1 MIEIGRKI
9 LSDADCKYVL
19 SNNQR
24 SGDDGQIL
32 IPNQICDEL
41 DWNWTK
47 ESHEVEVKIDKAS
60 LIFALKFAR
69 FYGKTEVYHKGKKII
84 LDDNWYENQLKVI
97 EAHFGSSHIASY
109 KFNIHLSTKGRHYL
123 NGLSQSS
130 GLNLQEF
137 LISKYSSLVFKKQEE
152 EIIIEIDQD
161 QGNLR
166 AFCFSVFKIILKE
179 FGEQFLKDNAEEV
192 DTKIGDF
199 NYKGV
204 IFKDYFGGS
213 KLLGLFEPGQGAKVI
228 ESANRFRYQKEPL
241 QILYNNKEVYFSTEF
256 EYTRSNE
263 SHILFDNFKRFIEDY
278 SENKYSVLKD
288 RDGYYQLFYK
298 GINTERKLL
307 FHVKKSLREFAFK
320 TFEEV
325 HQEFGDHFLI
335 AKRSYFDRTHNGKPI
350 KAIGFQDYFGSKKIF
365 AVFDTEQDRTSLKT
379 GTSVRYNPVSHN
391 FMGEEFIYFSGQ
403 WSHPYDKSHPYFEE
417 FVHFINDYGQG
428 SYEIE
433 YEPTEKIY
441 SLYRLWQETKKNNM
455 QPIQKIFFGPPG
467 SGKSHHIQKKYD
479 NEWPRVTFHPEL
491 DYQGFIGSYKP
502 AVVGGTITYKFIPE
516 AFIRAYCE
524 AWKSR
529 DPYFLIIE
537 EINRGNCAQ
546 IFGDIFQLLDRN
558 NKGYSEYPI
567 VCSPDVQNHLKDEL
581 GQMDRLD
588 EYERLTKVKDFSKM
602 TLPNNMSILCTM
614 NTSDQSLFPMDS
626 AFKRRWEWQ
635 YIPINYDDAAKFNI
649 DLGEEGSFNWGELIK
664 AVNEKI
670 KEHTQSE
677 DKQLGNRFVSPSL
690 GSSISKEEFVSKVV
704 FYLWS
709 EIYKDEQGSGESI
722 FYINKDDEITFSD
735 FFKDGE
741 VNAAT
746 TRKFIDYLLS
756 ESKEKESS
764 TYGDSLDD
772 EAEKVNQ

>member
-19 SNNQR
+19 SKNQR

-32 IPNQICDEL
+32 IPKQICDEL
-41 DWNWTK
+41 DWNWTE
-47 ESHEVEVKIDKAS
+47 ESQEVEVKIDKAN
-60 LIFALKFAR
+60 LISAVKFAR
-69 FYGKTEVYHKGKKII
+69 LYGKNEIYHKGKKII

-97 EAHFGSSHIASY
+97 EAHFSSSNIASY
-109 KFNIHLSTKGRHYL
+109 KFNISLSTKGRHYF

-130 GLNLQEF
+130 GLNLQDF
-137 LISKYSSLVFKKQEE
+137 LISKYSSLVFKKQQE
-152 EIIIEIDQD
+152 EIILEIDQD

-166 AFCFSVFKIILKE
+166 AFCFSVFKIIVKE

-213 KLLGLFEPGQGAKVI
+213 KLLGLFESGQGAKVI
-228 ESANRFRYQKEPL
+228 ESENRFRYQKEPL
-241 QILYNNKEVYFSTEF
+241 QILHDNKEVYFSTEF

-263 SHILFDNFKRFIEDY
+263 SHILFDNFKIFIEDY

-288 RDGYYQLFYK
+288 RDGYYQLLYM
-298 GINTERKLL
+298 GSNAVRKLL
-307 FHVKKSLREFAFK
+307 FYVKKSLREFAFK

-325 HQEFGDHFLI
+325 HQEFGDDFLI
-335 AKRSYFDRTHNGKPI
+335 TKRSYFDRTHNGMPI

-365 AVFDTEQDRTSLKT
+365 GVFDTEQDKASLKT
-379 GTSVRYNPVSHN
+379 GTSVRYNPVSHD

-428 SYEIE
+428 LYEIE

-441 SLYRLWQETKKNNM
+441 SLYRLLQKTKKNNM

-479 NEWPRVTFHPEL
+479 NNWPRVTFHPEL

-502 AVVGGTITYKFIPE
+502 AVIDGKITYKFIPE

-529 DPYFLIIE
+529 DPYYLIIE

-558 NKGYSEYPI
+558 NVGYSEYPI
-567 VCSPDVQNHLKDEL
+567 ICSPDVQNHLKDEL
-581 GQMDRLD
+581 GKMDRLD

-602 TLPNNMSILCTM
+602 TLPDNLNILCTM

-635 YIPINYDDAAKFNI
+635 YIPINYKDAAKFNV
-649 DLGEEGSFNWGELIK
+649 DLGKDGSINWGEFIE

-677 DKQLGNRFVSPSL
+677 DKQLGNRFVSPAS
-690 GSSISKEEFVSKVV
+690 GSSVTKEEFVSKVV

-722 FYINKDDEITFSD
+722 FYIDRDNEITFSD

-741 VNAAT
+741 VNTAT
-746 TRKFIDYLLS
+746 TKKFIDYILS
-756 ESKEKESS
+756 ESKEEQNSTDGYSS
-764 TYGDSLDD
+764 DD
-772 EAEKVNQ
+772 EAENVSQ